1 MDPLGH
7 PDPVLDQK
15 PWVYEGGLVSD
26 KLRTFF
32 SLFRKLLLKK
42 FFELIVA
49 VEVYSIPELI
59 AALVEIVD

>member
-1 MDPLGH
+1 MVARVARDHELALPMDPLGH

-15 PWVYEGGLVSD
+15 AWVYEGGLVSD
-26 KLRTFF
+26 ELRTFF

-49 VEVYSIPELI
+49 V
-59 AALVEIVD
+59 